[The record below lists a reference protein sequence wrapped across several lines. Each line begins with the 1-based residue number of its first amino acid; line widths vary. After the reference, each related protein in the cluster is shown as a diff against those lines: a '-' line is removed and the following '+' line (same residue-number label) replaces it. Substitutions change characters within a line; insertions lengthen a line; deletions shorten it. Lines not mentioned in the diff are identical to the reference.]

1 MRRRAQTLTVTKRV
15 TTCSLATVVMVTVT
29 MATTRCSDQTQK
41 VKVLRWRI
49 TTAGCSQYNSSV
61 AMARNQEMRQL
72 PVAMWLPRILLMLKW
87 LKYTHAV

>member
-49 TTAGCSQYNSSV
+49 TTAVVSITV
-61 AMARNQEMRQL
+61 PLLWQEIRRCGSCQL
-72 PVAMWLPRILLMLKW
+72 PCGYLEF
-87 LKYTHAV
+87 Y